1 MTLSK
6 LFKAIVVVPLQEVIN
21 NIYRLLLNRRAG
33 QLMLTN
39 TDDKLRSVQSLFSK
53 VLSNPHSK
61 INLMP

>member
-61 INLMP
+61 INLIP